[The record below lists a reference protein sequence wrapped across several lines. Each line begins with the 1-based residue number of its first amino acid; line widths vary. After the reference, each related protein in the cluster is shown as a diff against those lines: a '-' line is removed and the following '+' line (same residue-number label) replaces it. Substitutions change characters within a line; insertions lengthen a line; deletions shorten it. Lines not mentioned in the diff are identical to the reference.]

1 MRRAPWPVNYGPS
14 TRRLIDFA
22 DPAHSLGINPV
33 GQSGVPFDPH
43 YADQAEA
50 FVKGEYVP
58 QRFSEEDVAKHTK
71 GVLKLVPEL

>member
-1 MRRAPWPVNYGPS
+1 VNYGPS

-33 GQSGVPFDPH
+33 GQSGVPFDRH
-43 YADQAEA
+43 YADQAEK

-58 QRFSEEDVAKHTK
+58 QRFTSGDVAEHTE
-71 GVLKLVPEL
+71 GVLELVPAL